1 MSTRQRV
8 PIMRSPSLII
18 LALFAGLALAQE
30 PLVIAD
36 EPVIDESK
44 LGHHELLVVL
54 MSRID
59 QTMVTTSEELQDAAT
74 GWAGAKTLA
83 SELSKS
89 LEHSRSIVR
98 DIDTVLSL
106 VCDCPS
112 NCASS

>member
-1 MSTRQRV
+1 
-8 PIMRSPSLII
+8 MRSPSLIL

-30 PLVIAD
+30 PRVVAD
-36 EPVIDESK
+36 DAASDESK

-59 QTMVTTSEELQDAAT
+59 QTLVETTDELHDAAS
-74 GWAGAKTLA
+74 GWAGTETLA
-83 SELSKS
+83 SELVKS

-112 NCASS
+112 NGGSS